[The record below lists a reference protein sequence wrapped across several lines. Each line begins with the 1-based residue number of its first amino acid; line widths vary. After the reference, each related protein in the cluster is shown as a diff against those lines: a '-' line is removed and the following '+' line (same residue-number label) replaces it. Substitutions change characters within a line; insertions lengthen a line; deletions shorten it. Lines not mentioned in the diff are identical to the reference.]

1 LDRTAPPSP
10 SPSEPSLY
18 AEWLPRVGLL
28 AAEVPAVL
36 AAEAYSRRQLQLA
49 RACLA
54 VLAPELWRF
63 TATFALGSLG
73 RLEASRESDLD
84 LAFVYDGDRL
94 DHAQAQAART
104 DVIARLTASP
114 AGYGHSPPLAVPVGY
129 GHSPPLAVPVGYGHS
144 PPLAVPAGF
153 DIPEKT
159 FDQAIDLRSLTR
171 NIGGRFDTNETLTYR
186 ALLLTEGACLS
197 GDGSAIKQA
206 VFRAYADAQ
215 ISRGRFLAS
224 LGNDLHRYY
233 RTLCMDYR
241 HKVEELDKSWAIR
254 VLKLRHSRKLWHLA
268 NLALQCWTVDAIAD
282 DAERDAALAGR
293 IDWPSLLRLV
303 AALEHFGAPELARA
317 PFLCFDRFLAALARA
332 DVRREL
338 AGLEYERRRESAV
351 YCELHENATQLD
363 AAGAAIVELL
373 LQRCRSYLVRFCI
386 L

>member
-1 LDRTAPPSP
+1 LPEGPSI
-10 SPSEPSLY
+10 Y
-18 AEWLPRVGLL
+18 TEWLPRVTVS
-28 AAEVPAVL
+28 ADEIPAVL
-36 AAEAYSRRQLQLA
+36 AAEAYSRRQLQLS

-54 VLAPELWRF
+54 ALARDTELALHARH

-84 LAFVYDGDRL
+84 LAFVYDGDHL
-94 DHAQAQAART
+94 DQAQAQSARAR
-104 DVIARLTASP
+104 VIEALYSLG
-114 AGYGHSPPLAVPVGY
+114 AGL
-129 GHSPPLAVPVGYGHS
+129 
-144 PPLAVPAGF
+144 

-159 FDQAIDLRSLTR
+159 FNQAIDLRSLTC

-186 ALLLTEGACLS
+186 ALLLTEGACLA
-197 GDGSAIKQA
+197 GDGLAIKRA
-206 VFRAYADAQ
+206 VFRAYADAP

-282 DAERDAALAGR
+282 DAERDAALAAH
-293 IDWPSLLRLV
+293 IDWPSLLRIA

-317 PFLCFDRFLAALARA
+317 AFLCFDRFLAALARA

-338 AGLEYERRRESAV
+338 AGLEYERRRESSS
-351 YCELHENATQLD
+351 YRELHDNATQLD
-363 AAGAAIVELL
+363 AAAAAIVDVL
-373 LQRCRSYLVRFCI
+373 LQRCRPYMVRFCI

>member
-1 LDRTAPPSP
+1 VDTSAPASI
-10 SPSEPSLY
+10 Y

-28 AAEVPAVL
+28 EHEIPAVL
-36 AAEAYSRRQLQLA
+36 TAEAYSRRQLQLA
-49 RACLA
+49 RASLERLA
-54 VLAPELWRF
+54 DDPA

-94 DHAQAQAART
+94 DHAQAQAVRAQ
-104 DVIARLTASP
+104 VITRLSSRLQSDDSP
-114 AGYGHSPPLAVPVGY
+114 HPGG
-129 GHSPPLAVPVGYGHS
+129 
-144 PPLAVPAGF
+144 GF

-171 NIGGRFDTNETLTYR
+171 NIGGRADTNETLTYR

-282 DAERDAALAGR
+282 DAERDEALAAR
-293 IDWPSLLRLV
+293 IDWPSLLRLA
-303 AALEHFGAPELARA
+303 AALQHFGAPELARA
-317 PFLCFDRFLAALARA
+317 PFVHFDRVLAALARA
-332 DVRREL
+332 DVRSEL
-338 AGLEYERRRESAV
+338 AGLEYEHRRESAV
-351 YCELHENATQLD
+351 YCELHQNATQLD
-363 AAGAAIVELL
+363 EAGAAIVELL
-373 LQRCRSYLVRFCI
+373 LRRCRTYLVRFCI

>member
-1 LDRTAPPSP
+1 MLPEQPSI
-10 SPSEPSLY
+10 Y
-18 AEWLPRVGLL
+18 AEWLPRV
-28 AAEVPAVL
+28 AVQAEEIPAVL

-54 VLAPELWRF
+54 RLARDPEHAVHARH

-84 LAFVYDGDRL
+84 LAFVYDGDQL
-94 DHAQAQAART
+94 DRAQAQAARAR
-104 DVIARLTASP
+104 VIAGLSSRLPTAE
-114 AGYGHSPPLAVPVGY
+114 G
-129 GHSPPLAVPVGYGHS
+129 
-144 PPLAVPAGF
+144 AGF

-159 FDQAIDLRSLTR
+159 FNQAIDLRSLTR
-171 NIGGRFDTNETLTYR
+171 NIGGRADTNETLTYR

-197 GDGSAIKQA
+197 GDGFAIKQA

-282 DAERDAALAGR
+282 DAERDMALAAR
-293 IDWPSLLRLV
+293 IDGPSLLRIA

-332 DVRREL
+332 DIRQEL
-338 AGLEYERRRESAV
+338 AGLEYERRRESTS
-351 YCELHENATQLD
+351 YRELHDNATQLD
-363 AAGAAIVELL
+363 AAAAAIVELL
-373 LQRCRSYLVRFCI
+373 LQRCRTYMVRFCI